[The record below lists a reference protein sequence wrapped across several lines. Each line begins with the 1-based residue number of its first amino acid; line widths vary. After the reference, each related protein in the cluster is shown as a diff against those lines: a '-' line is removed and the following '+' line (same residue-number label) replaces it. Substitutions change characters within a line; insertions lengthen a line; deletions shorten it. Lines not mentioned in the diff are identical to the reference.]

1 MSTSYRLL
9 CPVSICISIAILFC
23 AVLPQ
28 TSRGEAVGLSE
39 ADRIAL
45 IERLE
50 IIKKQSDDRVSGLYR
65 NAINAYRSAI
75 VSDDKTMDLY
85 LNCLEKVRYEDQKR
99 KSQEFREWKRKNK
112 DKLNSSS
119 MRMALRHQLSWLL
132 LSIEAARME
141 GDVSE
146 LGDRAIKHL
155 DQIFANAEKLKDHR
169 SILSQNALGSVFAQA
184 YKLNIKVEDWPRSA
198 LDIAQ
203 VYDKVVMPP
212 LRQPGR
218 VNSLRSA
225 WNHRILH
232 EGMVVEKWSEREGK
246 RVGKKDAMRPPELE
260 RFMAEKRPQ
269 LLWDMEIDCFEAGD
283 ERTSALRMLKHVET
297 YLTHKDAPTWI
308 EEFQE
313 LVQPEAEVDDAAV
326 AED

>member
-1 MSTSYRLL
+1 M
-9 CPVSICISIAILFC
+9 
-23 AVLPQ
+23 
-28 TSRGEAVGLSE
+28 
-39 ADRIAL
+39 
-45 IERLE
+45 
-50 IIKKQSDDRVSGLYR
+50 IKKQSDDRVSGLYR

-85 LNCLEKVRYEDQKR
+85 LDCLEKVRYDDEKR
-99 KSQEFREWKRKNK
+99 KTQEFREWKRKNK
-112 DKLNSSS
+112 DALNSPS

-146 LGDRAIKHL
+146 LGDRAVKHL

-169 SILSQNALGSVFAQA
+169 AILSQNALGSVFAQA

-212 LRQPGR
+212 LRKPGR
-218 VNSLRSA
+218 VNSLRAA
-225 WNHRILH
+225 WHHRILH
-232 EGMVVEKWSEREGK
+232 EGMVVEKLSEWESK
-246 RVGKKDAMRPPELE
+246 SIGKKDAMRSPELE
-260 RFMAEKRPQ
+260 KFIAEKRPQ
-269 LLWDMEIDCFEAGD
+269 LLWDMEVDCFEAGD
-283 ERTSALRMLKHVET
+283 ERTSALRMLKHVEA
-297 YLTHKDAPTWI
+297 YLTHKDAPAWI
-308 EEFQE
+308 KEFQE
-313 LVQPEAEVDDAAV
+313 LVHPEAEEGEAAI

>member
-9 CPVSICISIAILFC
+9 CPVSICKFLAILFC
-23 AVLPQ
+23 AVFPQ
-28 TSRGEAVGLSE
+28 TSRAEAVGLSE

-45 IERLE
+45 LERLDV
-50 IIKKQSDDRVSGLYR
+50 IKKQSDDRVSGLYR

-75 VSDDKTMDLY
+75 ASEDTTMDFY
-85 LNCLEKVRYEDQKR
+85 LNCLEKVRYEDQNR

-146 LGDRAIKHL
+146 LGGRAIKHL

-169 SILSQNALGSVFAQA
+169 AILSQSALGSVFAQA

-212 LRQPGR
+212 LRQPR
-218 VNSLRSA
+218 HVSSLRAA

-232 EGMVVEKWSEREGK
+232 EGMVVEKWSKRESK
-246 RVGKKDAMRPPELE
+246 RIGKKDATRPPELE
-260 RFMAEKRPQ
+260 KFMTEKRPQ

-283 ERTSALRMLKHVET
+283 ERASALRMLKHVET
-297 YLTHKDAPTWI
+297 YLTHKDAPAWI
-308 EEFQE
+308 EGFQE
-313 LVQPEAEVDDAAV
+313 LVQPEAEVEDATV